1 MSNKIEFGVNGQK
14 LRTDTINNHIF
25 AEGARESVILQF
37 HLSDSW
43 DGYTVFAH
51 FRQDDRFFD
60 EILRTIDGTEDC
72 CYLPTGIINGN
83 CSLSLYGANGNG
95 QILTTNCVV
104 LYIKENGL
112 ISESYEMPQSVMEH
126 IISMFIQTANSD
138 NIVITRTTA
147 DWDTN
152 KIYIYLGNGS
162 EYKSKH
168 WYYHN
173 GNEWVLGGA
182 YASEV
187 FSVGDGLILDDTGT
201 ASVDI
206 GNGLAISNNKVSV
219 DIGKGLAF
227 DGNHLKVT
235 DNDGPIAAI
244 KEKTDLLANDSGNAK
259 FSGDVYAGGK
269 KLATK
274 EYVDNQDSAINNLT
288 TALKTKTDILTN
300 DDGAA
305 KFSGDVYA
313 AGNKLATE
321 GYVDDLTDALDSRTD
336 ALESKVTAL
345 ETTTAILTNDEGDAV
360 FDGDVY
366 VTVDSV
372 AKKLATEES
381 VGELTADKL
390 AIVYLDAGDKL
401 PTGDDIAEKTVY
413 CLPNTKGGHDKFI
426 YLPVTGKDKDECW
439 EQLGGGS
446 TAIVI
451 DDGRK
456 PDKGEEGVDYYI
468 LTGGAYSHKIYR
480 NGDWFSV
487 GQDETLATRVDTI
500 KGDVDLLNDAV
511 NALNDAVKEIGGD
524 VIDTIPADLE
534 YNADDDYKL
543 FLTDSSGNRIGN
555 GVTIEGGG
563 GGGSGEWYSIVVNNT
578 TEINGDKTTRYT
590 VSDETKATDGIISF
604 WWTAKQNGQPY
615 ETDATLNWYVN
626 GRLRLREADDVQQ
639 GVDNK
644 ISRDVSEWLTEGTNT
659 IVAELIFTGGERQVR
674 QTKTWTITL
683 TKYKVTWNLPAIAYY
698 SAGNVSVA
706 LTVGGTGSKT
716 LKWQI
721 DNDTPTVIDN
731 ASGIIRQNI
740 TVASGVHTV
749 SAWVE
754 TTLNGHDIATD
765 KLKAI
770 TVCNVS
776 TPTIV
781 VEKDTFAAGQYDTV
795 AINWMAAGADNTL
808 TVQKLVRNDD
818 VSGSTFQLLTEESVD
833 KTMQTW
839 RYKCTAEGNYTLKL
853 KCGSAEET
861 ISLAVTESTTLRPVT
876 DNLIM
881 DVDPNGHSNQETG
894 RDQFGYI
901 DGSGYNHPFTF
912 SDNFDWVNGGFQQ
925 DANGAT
931 ALVIRRGTFIEFD
944 RGLFK
949 DVDATNK
956 NGKSISIQFSGR
968 NSVNYDATI
977 GHSYNDGVGL
987 LLKLH
992 DATFS
997 AGGNPITVQYCEDS
1011 IIEMGLNI
1019 SDDEYG
1025 KIYKFWMGG
1034 VPAKANLWGNSSS
1047 FVHRTEDKFRIG
1059 SDDCDVWLYR
1069 FKMYNSGLTDNEMLT
1084 NYILD
1089 CVDSDELLNRY
1100 NRNRIYSGK
1109 GIAVGS
1115 DIDID
1120 SLREAAPD
1128 LHIIVIETADFP
1140 AGKEKTD
1147 AVPCTVRHYKGLDAS
1162 EAWEAVGAK
1171 YVIQG
1176 TTSTKYVDAA
1186 ANLDID
1192 MTETTMKRTSNQELP
1207 NGYAMTADSIPVKYF
1222 NLKANVA
1229 SSENANN
1236 VCMADLFNSFN
1247 PLVSKAK
1254 SVNPKV
1260 RDSVEGHPCVV
1271 FITNTGEDTLV
1282 LGHSASDVKKTGRS
1296 VSAHDTVLY
1305 FAGDM
1310 NNSKKNKEVFGQDDK
1325 EYGDEDHVQV
1335 CVEFLENNLTRCLF
1349 KTHDFKNE
1357 WWDEDDQP
1365 ADKSSH
1371 FGFRY
1376 APKDEERLKAAKNSF
1391 IKMHEWVWLT
1401 DRYADDDSFKNDGL
1415 PKVYYGV
1422 RYEDTKEGHKAYRKA
1437 KFTNELKDYFDVD
1450 GLIYYYLFTEFM
1462 LSVDQ
1467 RAKNTFCSYEPDA
1480 NGNWRWNFSKF
1491 YDADS
1496 VLGIDNLGDL
1506 RLTYGLEDHPTT
1518 ENTGRLSDN
1527 WVYDT
1532 PHSYETES
1540 VLWANLRECFAPRLE
1555 TIYENND
1562 TYLFDAKRIID
1573 KFNRYQ
1579 RIRPEA
1585 LMIDS
1590 YRAVYDDP
1598 YRRVRTENYLTKM
1611 LNGEK
1616 REQREQFLRYQQIY
1630 MSSKYNS
1637 SKAVGDYI
1645 NIRTNA
1651 GPNYRPELTITPY
1664 ADMYAC
1670 VRLDEQ
1676 GEWMRKRVSKG
1687 SSVRIFDPAWRAPT
1701 SAGLYVFSASNIL
1714 RLSTLAW
1721 LYPTSTM
1728 FPSAKKL
1735 TTLLIGD
1742 ADYKSPFTLAVS
1754 PGTVKMAEE
1763 IDLRGQFLVGN
1774 TSGTDNDV
1782 VLDLSNNKLLKRLYI
1797 QNSGVTGVTFADGCP
1812 LNEARLGKKV
1822 KRIHAKNLKHVTAFT
1837 FENNDYSALQ
1847 SLCVE
1852 DCVWVPPARLEN
1864 ILDNAFSLTNI
1875 RLTGVDLQ
1883 WTDASTLM
1891 RIATSDIHGITAD
1904 GVDDGTSDP
1913 IITGKVEFD
1922 NISDADKAIL
1932 QKKFGNGL
1940 TIKGGGGSAL
1950 HLVTFYNGTE
1960 VFVKEYV
1967 LDGGNATDP
1976 VNAGYGIPTKAADAH
1991 YTYAFSG
1998 WDGNLTNIKKDVDI
2012 YADYVDTVRTYRV
2025 TFFNGD
2031 EEIYHVDAQY
2041 GEDVQ
2046 YSDAMAV
2053 AAGHTPYPQSKNT
2066 TQSVKFLCTG
2076 FSADNSSTPTDT
2088 FHVEGTINAKAQFVL
2103 QDVPSAYKPL
2113 NECTWAEIKA
2123 IVEKGSL
2130 AANGKWVANGIEWFA
2145 TTYPSAATTAN
2156 AKAVTINYTIYEDR
2170 AGTTGKKWSPY
2181 KDYYRGD
2188 ADYIVTDKSDTILFF
2203 PCATNHDYKVT
2214 GQIRNGND
2222 GPVLTDWLRFTYSTD
2237 QDTIDG
2243 AISGFRRQAQRTHSV
2258 TFLASQTLD
2267 FKTMFQ
2273 SNTSNRVSWP
2283 NSLVRKILTGSGGN
2297 TTSVEY
2303 EQTVW
2308 NCLPFDLRAAIT
2320 PVLKFS
2326 NSGPN
2331 TTTTS
2336 SDLHVDYVSI
2346 DRLFLPA
2353 RGELI
2358 SPITPAGTIENW
2370 YKETYEGT
2378 NDKGLYD
2385 CFTFERNR
2393 AVKDTNNV
2401 PVTYWLR
2408 TRAVN
2413 NSVANAVAD
2422 VEASSG
2428 KVYSTNGV
2436 STNASFSVLFGFCI

>member
-1 MSNKIEFGVNGQK
+1 
-14 LRTDTINNHIF
+14 
-25 AEGARESVILQF
+25 
-37 HLSDSW
+37 
-43 DGYTVFAH
+43 
-51 FRQDDRFFD
+51 
-60 EILRTIDGTEDC
+60 
-72 CYLPTGIINGN
+72 
-83 CSLSLYGANGNG
+83 
-95 QILTTNCVV
+95 
-104 LYIKENGL
+104 
-112 ISESYEMPQSVMEH
+112 
-126 IISMFIQTANSD
+126 
-138 NIVITRTTA
+138 
-147 DWDTN
+147 
-152 KIYIYLGNGS
+152 
-162 EYKSKH
+162 
-168 WYYHN
+168 
-173 GNEWVLGGA
+173 
-182 YASEV
+182 
-187 FSVGDGLILDDTGT
+187 
-201 ASVDI
+201 
-206 GNGLAISNNKVSV
+206 
-219 DIGKGLAF
+219 
-227 DGNHLKVT
+227 
-235 DNDGPIAAI
+235 
-244 KEKTDLLANDSGNAK
+244 
-259 FSGDVYAGGK
+259 
-269 KLATK
+269 
-274 EYVDNQDSAINNLT
+274 
-288 TALKTKTDILTN
+288 
-300 DDGAA
+300 
-305 KFSGDVYA
+305 
-313 AGNKLATE
+313 
-321 GYVDDLTDALDSRTD
+321 
-336 ALESKVTAL
+336 
-345 ETTTAILTNDEGDAV
+345 
-360 FDGDVY
+360 
-366 VTVDSV
+366 
-372 AKKLATEES
+372 
-381 VGELTADKL
+381 
-390 AIVYLDAGDKL
+390 
-401 PTGDDIAEKTVY
+401 
-413 CLPNTKGGHDKFI
+413 
-426 YLPVTGKDKDECW
+426 
-439 EQLGGGS
+439 
-446 TAIVI
+446 
-451 DDGRK
+451 
-456 PDKGEEGVDYYI
+456 
-468 LTGGAYSHKIYR
+468 
-480 NGDWFSV
+480 
-487 GQDETLATRVDTI
+487 
-500 KGDVDLLNDAV
+500 
-511 NALNDAVKEIGGD
+511 
-524 VIDTIPADLE
+524 
-534 YNADDDYKL
+534 
-543 FLTDSSGNRIGN
+543 
-555 GVTIEGGG
+555 
-563 GGGSGEWYSIVVNNT
+563 
-578 TEINGDKTTRYT
+578 
-590 VSDETKATDGIISF
+590 
-604 WWTAKQNGQPY
+604 
-615 ETDATLNWYVN
+615 
-626 GRLRLREADDVQQ
+626 
-639 GVDNK
+639 
-644 ISRDVSEWLTEGTNT
+644 
-659 IVAELIFTGGERQVR
+659 
-674 QTKTWTITL
+674 
-683 TKYKVTWNLPAIAYY
+683 
-698 SAGNVSVA
+698 
-706 LTVGGTGSKT
+706 
-716 LKWQI
+716 
-721 DNDTPTVIDN
+721 
-731 ASGIIRQNI
+731 
-740 TVASGVHTV
+740 
-749 SAWVE
+749 
-754 TTLNGHDIATD
+754 
-765 KLKAI
+765 
-770 TVCNVS
+770 
-776 TPTIV
+776 
-781 VEKDTFAAGQYDTV
+781 
-795 AINWMAAGADNTL
+795 MAAGADNTL

-861 ISLAVTESTTLRPVT
+861 ISLSVTESTTLRPVT

-901 DGSGYNHPFTF
+901 DGNGDNHPFTF

-931 ALVIRRGTFIEFD
+931 ALVIRRGTYITFD

-949 DVDATNK
+949 EADATNT
-956 NGKSISIQFSGR
+956 NGKCISMQFSGR

-1047 FVHRTEDKFRIG
+1047 FVHRTEDKFTIG

-1518 ENTGRLSDN
+1518 ENTGRLSDE

-1555 TIYENND
+1555 TIYKAND

-1637 SKAVGDYI
+1637 SKAQGDYI
-1645 NIRTNA
+1645 NIRSNSGA
-1651 GPNYRPELTITPY
+1651 NYRPELTITPY

-1670 VRLDEQ
+1670 VNRD
-1676 GEWMRKRVSKG
+1676 GSAEWMRKRVGRGDSVTLSDPKG
-1687 SSVRIFDPAWRAPT
+1687 TVPT
-1701 SAGLYVFSASNIL
+1701 SAATYIYSASNIL
-1714 RLSTLAW
+1714 KLSTVAW
-1721 LYPTSTM
+1721 LYPTNFTA
-1728 FPSAKKL
+1728 PSVPKL
-1735 TTLLIGD
+1735 TTLLLGD
-1742 ADYKSPFTLAVS
+1742 ADYKSTYELSVAPA
-1754 PGTVKMAEE
+1754 TVKMAEIIDMRGQTKLVSTAVDLTDNVWLKE
-1763 IDLRGQFLVGN
+1763 LLLQNTNATAVIFARGCQLQTAMLGDQIRSISAIDLKNVETFTLTGY
-1774 TSGTDNDV
+1774 
-1782 VLDLSNNKLLKRLYI
+1782 SN
-1797 QNSGVTGVTFADGCP
+1797 
-1812 LNEARLGKKV
+1812 
-1822 KRIHAKNLKHVTAFT
+1822 
-1837 FENNDYSALQ
+1837 LQ
-1847 SLCVE
+1847 SLRVE
-1852 DCVWVPPARLEN
+1852 DSVGFPLEN

-1913 IITGKVEFD
+1913 IITGTVTFT
-1922 NISDADKAIL
+1922 NISNTDKAIL

-1950 HLVTFYNGTE
+1950 HLVTFYNETE
-1960 VFVKEYV
+1960 VFAKEYV

-1976 VNAGYGIPTKAADAH
+1976 VNAGYGTPTKAADAH

-1998 WDGNLTNIKKDVDI
+1998 WRGNLTNIKKDVDI

-2031 EEIYHVDAQY
+2031 EEIYHVDADY
-2041 GEDVQ
+2041 DVTVQ
-2046 YSDAMAV
+2046 YSDEAAV
-2053 AAGHTPYPQSKNT
+2053 AAGKPPYPLKDT
-2066 TQSVKFLCTG
+2066 KLCVG
-2076 FSADNSSTPTDT
+2076 FSADGGSTITDT
-2088 FHVEGTINAKAQFVL
+2088 FTVHGNIDAKAQFETVA
-2103 QDVPSAYKPL
+2103 VPTQYKSL
-2113 NECTWAEIKA
+2113 NECSWAEIKA
-2123 IVEKGSL
+2123 IVENGSL
-2130 AANGKWVANGIEWFA
+2130 VVRNKVSKWVANGIEWFSP
-2145 TTYPSAATTAN
+2145 TYPGAIDRTPVNTAN
-2156 AKAVTINYTIYEDR
+2156 AKGVTVSYTVYEDR
-2170 AGTTGKKWSPY
+2170 AGTLGTRWSPY
-2181 KDYYRGD
+2181 KDYHRGD
-2188 ADYIVTDKSDTILFF
+2188 ADYFVTDRTDTIYFF
-2203 PCATNHDYKVT
+2203 PCATNHDYKVSGEIKNADQST
-2214 GQIRNGND
+2214 
-2222 GPVLTDWLRFTYSTD
+2222 LTDYLRFTTSTD
-2237 QDTIDG
+2237 QDVIES
-2243 AISGFRRQAQRTHSV
+2243 AISGYRRQASRTNSV
-2258 TFLASQTLD
+2258 TFLASRTMAFRTPFQTD
-2267 FKTMFQ
+2267 TA
-2273 SNTSNRVSWP
+2273 RRIAWP
-2283 NSLVRKILTGSGGN
+2283 NSIVRKILTGSGDHS
-2297 TTSVEY
+2297 TTVEY
-2303 EQTVW
+2303 EQTIW
-2308 NCLPFDLRAAIT
+2308 NCLPFDLRAAIA

-2326 NSGPN
+2326 NSGPASA
-2331 TTTTS
+2331 TES

-2346 DRLFLPA
+2346 DRLFVPA
-2353 RGELI
+2353 RGEM
-2358 SPITPAGTIENW
+2358 TPSNAAY
-2370 YKETYEGT
+2370 YKETYESDNNGTYDEFTTGT
-2378 NDKGLYD
+2378 NRLAK
-2385 CFTFERNR
+2385 N
-2393 AVKDTNNV
+2393 TNGDMA
-2401 PVTYWLR
+2401 TYWLR
-2408 TRAVN
+2408 TRALTSNTN
-2413 NSVANAVAD
+2413 NAIAD
-2422 VEASSG
+2422 IESG
-2428 KVYSTNGV
+2428 AGAIWSTNGV
-2436 STNASFSVLFGFCI
+2436 AGLWYVLFGFCI